1 MIKNNNIYKERDKFL
16 KKKLQIMSNDY
27 NIKLTPKITAQIM
40 TDLSDI
46 YEEGKSKGWEEGYHE
61 GYIQGQADVGP
72 DNYTY

>member
-46 YEEGKSKGWEEGYHE
+46 YEEGYHE